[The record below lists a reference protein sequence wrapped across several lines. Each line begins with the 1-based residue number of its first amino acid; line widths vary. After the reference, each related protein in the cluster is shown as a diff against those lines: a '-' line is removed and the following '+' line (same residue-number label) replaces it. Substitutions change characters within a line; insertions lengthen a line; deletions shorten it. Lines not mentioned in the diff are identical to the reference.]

1 MMGSPNLAVVR
12 ELCETSRVLQET
24 FARLNECE
32 TSSAHTQALV
42 VQLAAQTQAM
52 RTELEAR
59 QADLDRVTGDY
70 EVLKLLMTV
79 SMGPGS
85 EKKTDTF
92 EEYQP

>member
-32 TSSAHTQALV
+32 ASSAQTQALV
-42 VQLAAQTQAM
+42 VQLVSQTQAI

-59 QADLDRVTGDY
+59 QAELARITDERD
-70 EVLKLLMTV
+70 VLKLLMAV